1 VNRHLKSLVSLFT
14 CFCVMGAASASSA
27 NIGVVM
33 TTGEVQVDGT
43 SVPGTS
49 AIFAGSSISSID
61 RTSNLSFSDGTSAT
75 MRPGTTMTVFRER
88 SVLQQ
93 GVTIQSGVDRHPVLA
108 GELKISGS
116 SSNASVLVGVKDSS
130 HIEVSAQEGQSEV
143 RSSGGTLLAR
153 LEPGTAL
160 SFQVT
165 QQPAK
170 EEEKHTSICGDV
182 DKQYQIT
189 GSKNGV
195 NYQLKETAQVTDLS
209 PYVNYSVRVKG
220 LLVTTSPD
228 PQILKVLEIKK
239 LDRPCEGAGIIPA
252 AGNRGIALLVFIA
265 AGGALLGYGA
275 LGGFGTSPNPVTPA
289 IP

>member
-1 VNRHLKSLVSLFT
+1 MNGHLKSLVSLFT
-14 CFCVMGAASASSA
+14 CFCVMGVASASSA

-61 RTSNLSFSDGTSAT
+61 RTSSVRFSDGTSAT
-75 MRPGTTMTVFRER
+75 MRPGTTMTVFSER
-88 SVLQQ
+88 SVLKQ

-108 GELKISGS
+108 GELKVSGS
-116 SSNASVLVGVKDSS
+116 TPNAAVLVGVKDSS

-165 QQPAK
+165 QPAK
-170 EEEKHTSICGDV
+170 EEEKRTSICGDV
-182 DKQYQIT
+182 DNQYQIT

-195 NYQLKETAQVTDLS
+195 TYQLKGTPQVADLS
-209 PYVNYSVRVKG
+209 PYVNYSVKVKG
-220 LLVTTSPD
+220 LLVTTSSD

-239 LDRPCEGAGIIPA
+239 LDQPCEGGGIIPA

-265 AGGALLGYGA
+265 AGGALIGYGA
-275 LGGFGTSPNPVTPA
+275 SGGFGTSPNPVTPA